1 MTNSLFHKMD
11 KICRVDKG
19 NVFFFFFLVSSKHS
33 IRIEREYMKIYC
45 LCSDVI
51 KHVQLGVT
59 RNLQEDLG
67 IRQDQVAQFRLFA
80 PEDLQGLVP
89 QWDLLLPK
97 GVQERNVNF
106 RKTSM

>member
-1 MTNSLFHKMD
+1 MFF
-11 KICRVDKG
+11 
-19 NVFFFFFLVSSKHS
+19 VFFFLMSSKHS
-33 IRIEREYMKIYC
+33 IRIEREYIKIDC

-67 IRQDQVAQFRLFA
+67 SQQDQVAQFHLFA

-89 QWDLLLPK
+89 LWDLLLPK
-97 GVQERNVNF
+97 GVQEGNVNF
-106 RKTSM
+106 RKT